1 MVIAQ
6 TVRFDLWCQ
15 DCQARCEGHCH
26 VVLVSP
32 RLECQPERVW
42 KTVQATTKRPGRDN
56 DMASLIARLLALHLK
71 SEGVGVVL
79 ECRHQRRNRAK
90 TSPPPLP
97 VLTMAMAGR
106 AKVDEELRKECLRYV
121 RRRHFRRLS

>member
-1 MVIAQ
+1 VVIAQ
-6 TVRFDLWCQ
+6 TVRFDRWCQ

-42 KTVQATTKRPGRDN
+42 KTVQASTKRPRREN
-56 DMASLIARLLALHLK
+56 DVATLIARLLALHLK
-71 SEGVGVVL
+71 SQGVGVVL
-79 ECRHQRRNRAK
+79 EIRHRRRNGIK
-90 TSPPPLP
+90 TRPTPLP

-106 AKVDEELRKECLRYV
+106 AKADEELRKECLRYV